1 MIMQCMFDVA
11 HRATTLH
18 ILAGTRT
25 CSWPEGIS
33 ALLLFFLLRLFTS
46 LCKNKSGMLGHLTLE
61 AGYAASS
68 WSTGPARGQ
77 NAMRSRKP
85 CLRLACANSKR

>member
-1 MIMQCMFDVA
+1 MSMQYILNVA

-46 LCKNKSGMLGHLTLE
+46 LCKSKSGMLGHLALE

-68 WSTGPARGQ
+68 
-77 NAMRSRKP
+77 
-85 CLRLACANSKR
+85 